1 MKTLASLGALVLAT
15 TVSAKATCVGG
26 ERGNYFAVCPPTVDV
41 PEQPKQRHEKAQNPA
56 PVRHV
61 AKRQKLQHRDP
72 DEKAPAAAPPPALPP
87 H

>member
-56 PVRHV
+56 PVH
-61 AKRQKLQHRDP
+61 QKPQHRDP